1 MKNVFS
7 NVLEYVGNT
16 PLIRINR
23 VNPNSNVTLYAKLES
38 KNPGGSI
45 KDRAALSMIEA
56 AEQSGALTHE
66 KIIIE
71 PTSGNTGIGLAMIA
85 AVKGYSIV
93 LAMPETAS
101 IERQKI
107 AKAFGAELILT
118 PGVLGTDG
126 AIEKVH
132 RLVQKN
138 PTRYFMPNQFT
149 NPNNSAAHYY
159 GTGPEIY
166 KQTDGKVNVVVATLG
181 TTGTAMGLF
190 RAMKERNPTI
200 EVIGVEPYP
209 NHKIQGLK
217 NMQESCVPA
226 IFDRASLDRVVYIKD
241 EEAFKMARRLAQEEG
256 LLVGMSAG
264 AAMAAAANI
273 AIEYDKG
280 IIVAILPDGG
290 DRYLSTNL
298 FTQIQERTS
307 PFLEEEVG
315 LQADLEEKKISQ

>member
-7 NVLEYVGNT
+7 NVLEYIGNT
-16 PLIRINR
+16 PLIRISR

-56 AEQSGALTHE
+56 AEQSGALTPD

-101 IERQKI
+101 IERQQI
-107 AKAFGAELILT
+107 AKAFGAGLILT
-118 PGVLGTDG
+118 PGILGTDG
-126 AIEKVH
+126 AIEAVNH
-132 RLVQKN
+132 LVQKY
-138 PTRYFMPNQFT
+138 PTRYFMPNQFA
-149 NPNNSAAHYY
+149 NPNNPAAHYY

-166 KQTDGKVNVVVATLG
+166 EQTNGKVNVVVTTLG
-181 TTGTAMGLF
+181 TTGTAMGLL
-190 RAMKERNPTI
+190 RAMKERNPSI
-200 EVIGVEPYP
+200 EVVGVEPYP

-217 NMQESCVPA
+217 NMQESRIPG
-226 IFDRASLDRVVYIKD
+226 IFDQASLDRIIYIKD
-241 EEAFKMARRLAQEEG
+241 EEAFKMAQRLAREEG

-264 AAMAAAANI
+264 AAIAVAANI
-273 AIEYDKG
+273 AIEYDEG
-280 IIVAILPDGG
+280 IIVAVLPDGG

-298 FTQIQERTS
+298 FTLIQES
-307 PFLEEEVG
+307 EIPFLE
-315 LQADLEEKKISQ
+315 ISQRKKLDCKLI

>member
-7 NVLEYVGNT
+7 NVLEYIGNT

-23 VNPNSNVTLYAKLES
+23 VNPNPNVTLYVKLES

-85 AVKGYSIV
+85 AVKGYNIV

-107 AKAFGAELILT
+107 AKAFGARLILT

-126 AIEKVH
+126 AIEVVN
-132 RLVQKN
+132 RLVQNN

-149 NPNNSAAHYY
+149 NPNNPAAHYY

-166 KQTDGKVNVVVATLG
+166 EQTDGKVSVIVAALG

-190 RAMKERNPTI
+190 RAMKERNSAI
-200 EVIGVEPYP
+200 EVVGVEPYP
-209 NHKIQGLK
+209 NHKIQGMK
-217 NMQESCVPA
+217 NMQESNIPS
-226 IFDRASLDRVVYIKD
+226 IFDQASLDRIIYIKD
-241 EEAFKMARRLAQEEG
+241 EEAFKMAQRLAREEG

-264 AAMAAAANI
+264 AAIAVAVNI
-273 AIEYDKG
+273 ALEYDEG
-280 IIVAILPDGG
+280 IIVAVLPDGG

-298 FTQIQERTS
+298 FAQIQES
-307 PFLEEEVG
+307 EIPFLEISR
-315 LQADLEEKKISQ
+315 KKKLGCKLI